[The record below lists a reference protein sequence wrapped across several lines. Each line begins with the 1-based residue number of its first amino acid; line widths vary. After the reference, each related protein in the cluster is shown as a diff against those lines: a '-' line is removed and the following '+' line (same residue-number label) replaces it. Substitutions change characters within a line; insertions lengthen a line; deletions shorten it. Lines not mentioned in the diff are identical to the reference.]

1 MTLQQLEYIVAVE
14 KYRHFAKAAES
25 CHVTQ
30 STLSMMVQK
39 LEQELEINIFDRKTQ
54 PVEPTPIGVTLIDQA
69 KVILYNAKQF
79 KELALNEREQE
90 SGKVTFG
97 IIPTVAPYILPKLF
111 NILQERN
118 PNINLHVKEITTA
131 EIINQLEKAEID
143 MALLAT
149 PLNNPNLL
157 EIPIYYERFFAY
169 VSPTEPLYNIMNEYE
184 MRHLPTEHLW
194 ILKEGHCL
202 RNQVM
207 RLCESESGFSTT
219 YEAGSIDTLVKIVDT
234 NGGYTIIPELH
245 LDFLSEKQKAN
256 VRPIVNPEPNREISL
271 VVRNDYVK
279 ERLLNVI
286 AKNISDT
293 IPENMLDE
301 RLKKFSIK
309 L

>member
-1 MTLQQLEYIVAVE
+1 MEYIVALD
-14 KYRHFAKAAES
+14 KYRHFVKAAES
-25 CHVTQ
+25 CNVTQ
-30 STLSMMVQK
+30 STLSMMIQK

-54 PVEPTPIGVTLIDQA
+54 PVSPTVIGARLIDQA
-69 KVILYNAKQF
+69 KVILYNSKLF
-79 KELALNEREQE
+79 KELAMNEKQQE
-90 SGKVTFG
+90 SGKVSLG
-97 IIPTVAPYILPKLF
+97 IIPTIAPYILPRLF
-111 NILQERN
+111 SILQERN
-118 PNINLHVKEITTA
+118 PNIRLHVKEITTA

-157 EIPIYYERFFAY
+157 EIPIYYERFFGY
-169 VSPTEPLYNIMNEYE
+169 VSPTEELYKLKELE
-184 MRHLPTEHLW
+184 MHHIPMDHLW
-194 ILKEGHCL
+194 VLKEGHCL

-207 RLCESESGFSTT
+207 RICDFDSGFSSI
-219 YEAGSIDTLVKIVDT
+219 YEAGSIDTLIKIVDT

-245 LDFLSEKQKAN
+245 IDLLNERQKAN
-256 VRPIVNPEPNREISL
+256 VRPIINPEPNREISL

-279 ERLLNVI
+279 ERLLNII

-293 IPENMLDE
+293 IPENMIDE

>member
-1 MTLQQLEYIVAVE
+1 MTLQQLEYIVALD
-14 KYRHFAKAAES
+14 KYRHFVKAAES

-39 LEQELEINIFDRKTQ
+39 LEQELEISIFDRKAQ
-54 PVEPTPIGVTLIDQA
+54 PIAPTEIGTRLIDQA

-79 KELALNEREQE
+79 KELALTEVQQE
-90 SGKVTFG
+90 SGKVTLG

-111 NILQERN
+111 NVLQEKN

-149 PLNNPNLL
+149 PLNNPNFL

-169 VSPTEPLYNIMNEYE
+169 VSPTEPLYNIIKEYE
-184 MRHLPTEHLW
+184 MNHIPTEHLW
-194 ILKEGHCL
+194 VLKEGHCL
-202 RNQVM
+202 RNQV
-207 RLCESESGFSTT
+207 T
-219 YEAGSIDTLVKIVDT
+219 YEAGSIDTLIKIVDT
-234 NGGYTIIPELH
+234 NGGYTIIPELQID
-245 LDFLSEKQKAN
+245 LLTEQQKAN

-279 ERLLNVI
+279 ERLLNII
-286 AKNISDT
+286 AKNIADT
-293 IPENMLDE
+293 IPANMLDE

>member
-1 MTLQQLEYIVAVE
+1 MTLQQLEYIVALDNH
-14 KYRHFAKAAES
+14 RHFVKAAES

-30 STLSMMVQK
+30 STLSMMIQK
-39 LEQELEINIFDRKTQ
+39 LEQELEINIFDRKMQ
-54 PVEPTPIGVTLIDQA
+54 PIAPTEIGRSLIDQA

-79 KELALNEREQE
+79 KELALSEKQQE
-90 SGKVTFG
+90 SGKVTLG

-118 PNINLHVKEITTA
+118 PNIQLHVKEITTA
-131 EIINQLEKAEID
+131 EIIKQLDKAEID

-149 PLNNPNLL
+149 PLDNPNIL
-157 EIPIYYERFFAY
+157 EIPVYYERFFAY
-169 VSPTEPLYNIMNEYE
+169 ISPTEELYQMKELEMNHIP
-184 MRHLPTEHLW
+184 MDHLW
-194 ILKEGHCL
+194 VLKEGHCL
-202 RNQVM
+202 RNQVI
-207 RLCESESGFSTT
+207 RLCEFDSGFSSI
-219 YEAGSIDTLVKIVDT
+219 YEAGSIDTLIKIVDT

-245 LDFLSEKQKAN
+245 IDLLSEQQKAN

-286 AKNISDT
+286 AKNISDV
-293 IPENMLDE
+293 IPENMLNE

>member
-30 STLSMMVQK
+30 STLSMMIQK

-54 PVEPTPIGVTLIDQA
+54 PVEPTPIGVTLLAQA

-79 KELALNEREQE
+79 KELALNEKEQE

-118 PNINLHVKEITTA
+118 PNINLHVKEITTS

-169 VSPTEPLYNIMNEYE
+169 VSPTEPLYNIINEYE
-184 MRHLPTEHLW
+184 MRHLPTDHLW

-279 ERLLNVI
+279 ERLLNI
-286 AKNISDT
+286 MAKNISDV

>member
-1 MTLQQLEYIVAVE
+1 MTLQQMEYIVALD
-14 KYRHFAKAAES
+14 KYRHFVKAAES
-25 CHVTQ
+25 CNVTQ
-30 STLSMMVQK
+30 STLSMMIQK

-54 PVEPTPIGVTLIDQA
+54 PVSPTEIGARLIDQA
-69 KVILYNAKQF
+69 KVILYNSKQF
-79 KELALNEREQE
+79 KELAMSEKQQE
-90 SGKVTFG
+90 SGKVSLG
-97 IIPTVAPYILPKLF
+97 IIPTVAPYILPRLF
-111 NILQERN
+111 SILQERN
-118 PNINLHVKEITTA
+118 PNIRLHVKEITTA

-157 EIPIYYERFFAY
+157 EIPIYYERFFGY
-169 VSPTEPLYNIMNEYE
+169 VSPTEELYELKELE
-184 MRHLPTEHLW
+184 MHHIPMDHLW
-194 ILKEGHCL
+194 VLKEGHCL

-207 RLCESESGFSTT
+207 RLCEFDSGFSSI
-219 YEAGSIDTLVKIVDT
+219 YEAGSIDTLIKIVDT

-245 LDFLSEKQKAN
+245 IDLLNERQKAN

>member
-30 STLSMMVQK
+30 STLSMMIQK

-54 PVEPTPIGVTLIDQA
+54 PIEPTPIGVTLLAQA

-79 KELALNEREQE
+79 KELALNEKEQE

-118 PNINLHVKEITTA
+118 PNINLHVKEITTS

-169 VSPTEPLYNIMNEYE
+169 VSPTEPLYNIINEYE
-184 MRHLPTEHLW
+184 MRHLPTDHLW

-279 ERLLNVI
+279 EKLLNVI
-286 AKNISDT
+286 ARNISDT

>member
-1 MTLQQLEYIVAVE
+1 MTLQQLEYIVALD
-14 KYRHFAKAAES
+14 KHRHFVKAAES

-30 STLSMMVQK
+30 STLSMMIQK
-39 LEQELEINIFDRKTQ
+39 LEQELEINIFDRKMQ
-54 PVEPTPIGVTLIDQA
+54 PIAPTEIGRSLIDQA

-79 KELALNEREQE
+79 KELALSEKQQE
-90 SGKVTFG
+90 SGKVTLG

-118 PNINLHVKEITTA
+118 PNIQLHVKEITTA
-131 EIINQLEKAEID
+131 EIIKQLDKAEID

-149 PLNNPNLL
+149 PLDNPNIL
-157 EIPIYYERFFAY
+157 EIPVYYERFFGY
-169 VSPTEPLYNIMNEYE
+169 ISPTEDLYQMKELEMNHIP
-184 MRHLPTEHLW
+184 MDHLW
-194 ILKEGHCL
+194 VLKEGHCL
-202 RNQVM
+202 RNQVI
-207 RLCESESGFSTT
+207 RLCEFDSGFSSI
-219 YEAGSIDTLVKIVDT
+219 YEAGSIDTLIKIVDT

-245 LDFLSEKQKAN
+245 IDLLSEQQKLN

-286 AKNISDT
+286 AKNISDV
-293 IPENMLDE
+293 IPENMLNE

>member
-1 MTLQQLEYIVAVE
+1 M
-14 KYRHFAKAAES
+14 H
-25 CHVTQ
+25 
-30 STLSMMVQK
+30 
-39 LEQELEINIFDRKTQ
+39 
-54 PVEPTPIGVTLIDQA
+54 
-69 KVILYNAKQF
+69 
-79 KELALNEREQE
+79 
-90 SGKVTFG
+90 
-97 IIPTVAPYILPKLF
+97 
-111 NILQERN
+111 
-118 PNINLHVKEITTA
+118 
-131 EIINQLEKAEID
+131 
-143 MALLAT
+143 
-149 PLNNPNLL
+149 
-157 EIPIYYERFFAY
+157 
-169 VSPTEPLYNIMNEYE
+169 
-184 MRHLPTEHLW
+184 HLPTDHLW

-207 RLCESESGFSTT
+207 RLCESESGFSTI
-219 YEAGSIDTLVKIVDT
+219 YEAGSIDTLIKIVDT

-245 LDFLSEKQKAN
+245 VNLLTEQQKLN

>member
-1 MTLQQLEYIVAVE
+1 MTLQQLEYIVALD
-14 KYRHFAKAAES
+14 KHRHFVKAAES

-30 STLSMMVQK
+30 STLSMMIQK
-39 LEQELEINIFDRKTQ
+39 LEQELEINIFDRKMQ
-54 PVEPTPIGVTLIDQA
+54 PIAPTEIGRSLIDQA

-79 KELALNEREQE
+79 KELALSEKQQE
-90 SGKVTFG
+90 SGKVTLG

-118 PNINLHVKEITTA
+118 PNIQLHVKEITTA
-131 EIINQLEKAEID
+131 EIIKQLDKAEID

-149 PLNNPNLL
+149 PLDNPNIL
-157 EIPIYYERFFAY
+157 EIPVYYERFFGY
-169 VSPTEPLYNIMNEYE
+169 ISPTEDLYQMKELEMNHIP
-184 MRHLPTEHLW
+184 MDHLW
-194 ILKEGHCL
+194 VLKEGHCL
-202 RNQVM
+202 RNQVI
-207 RLCESESGFSTT
+207 RLCEFDSGFSSI
-219 YEAGSIDTLVKIVDT
+219 YEAGSIDTLIKIVDT

-245 LDFLSEKQKAN
+245 IDLLSEQQKAN

-286 AKNISDT
+286 AKNISDV
-293 IPENMLDE
+293 IPENMLNE

>member
-1 MTLQQLEYIVAVE
+1 MTLQQLEYIIALD
-14 KYRHFAKAAES
+14 KHRHFVKAAES

-30 STLSMMVQK
+30 STLSMMIQK
-39 LEQELEINIFDRKTQ
+39 LEQELEINIFDRKSQ
-54 PVEPTPIGVTLIDQA
+54 PIQPTEIGQQLIDQA

-79 KELALNEREQE
+79 KELALTEKQQE
-90 SGKVTFG
+90 SGKVTLG
-97 IIPTVAPYILPKLF
+97 IIPTVAPYVLPRLF

-118 PNINLHVKEITTA
+118 PNIKLHVKEITTG

-149 PLNNPNLL
+149 PLNNPNFL
-157 EIPIYYERFFAY
+157 EIPIYYERFFGY
-169 VSPTEPLYNIMNEYE
+169 VSPTEDLYELKELE
-184 MRHLPTEHLW
+184 MHHIPMDHLW

-202 RNQVM
+202 RNQVL
-207 RLCESESGFSTT
+207 RLCEFDSGFSSI
-219 YEAGSIDTLVKIVDT
+219 YEAGSIDTLIKIVDT

-245 LDFLSEKQKAN
+245 IDLLNEQQKLN

>member
-30 STLSMMVQK
+30 STLSMMIQK

-54 PVEPTPIGVTLIDQA
+54 PVEPTPIGVTLLAQA

-79 KELALNEREQE
+79 KELALSEKEQE

-97 IIPTVAPYILPKLF
+97 IIPTVAPYVLPKLF

-169 VSPTEPLYNIMNEYE
+169 VSPTEPLYNIINEYE
-184 MRHLPTEHLW
+184 MRHLPTDHLW

-279 ERLLNVI
+279 EKLLNVI

>member
-1 MTLQQLEYIVAVE
+1 MTLQQLEYIVALDNH
-14 KYRHFAKAAES
+14 RHFVKAAES

-30 STLSMMVQK
+30 STLSMMIQK
-39 LEQELEINIFDRKTQ
+39 LEQELEINIFDRKMQ
-54 PVEPTPIGVTLIDQA
+54 PIAPTEIGRSLIDQA

-79 KELALNEREQE
+79 KELALSEKQQE
-90 SGKVTFG
+90 SGKVTLG

-118 PNINLHVKEITTA
+118 PNIQLHVKEITTA
-131 EIINQLEKAEID
+131 EIIKQLDKAEID

-149 PLNNPNLL
+149 PLDNPNIL
-157 EIPIYYERFFAY
+157 EIPVYYERFFGY
-169 VSPTEPLYNIMNEYE
+169 ISPTEDLYQMKELEMNHIP
-184 MRHLPTEHLW
+184 MDHLW
-194 ILKEGHCL
+194 VLKEGHCL
-202 RNQVM
+202 RNQVI
-207 RLCESESGFSTT
+207 RLCEFDSGFSSI
-219 YEAGSIDTLVKIVDT
+219 YEAGSIDTLIKIVDT

-245 LDFLSEKQKAN
+245 INLLSEQQKAN

-286 AKNISDT
+286 AKNISDV
-293 IPENMLDE
+293 IPENMLNE

>member
-1 MTLQQLEYIVAVE
+1 MTLQQLEYIVALD
-14 KYRHFAKAAES
+14 KHRHFVKAAES

-30 STLSMMVQK
+30 STLSMMIQK
-39 LEQELEINIFDRKTQ
+39 LEQELEINIFDRKMQ
-54 PVEPTPIGVTLIDQA
+54 PIAPTEIGRSLIDQA
-69 KVILYNAKQF
+69 KVILYNARQF
-79 KELALNEREQE
+79 KELALSEKQQE
-90 SGKVTFG
+90 SGKVTLG

-118 PNINLHVKEITTA
+118 PNIQLHVKEITTA
-131 EIINQLEKAEID
+131 EIIKQLDKAEID

-149 PLNNPNLL
+149 PLDNPNIL
-157 EIPIYYERFFAY
+157 EIPVYYERFFAY
-169 VSPTEPLYNIMNEYE
+169 ISPTEDLYQMKELEMNHIP
-184 MRHLPTEHLW
+184 MDHLW
-194 ILKEGHCL
+194 VLKEGHCL
-202 RNQVM
+202 RNQVI
-207 RLCESESGFSTT
+207 RLCEFDSGFSSI
-219 YEAGSIDTLVKIVDT
+219 YEAGSIDTLIKIVDT

-245 LDFLSEKQKAN
+245 IDLLSEQQKLN

-286 AKNISDT
+286 AKNISDV
-293 IPENMLDE
+293 IPENMLNE

>member
-1 MTLQQLEYIVAVE
+1 MTLQQLEYIVALDNH
-14 KYRHFAKAAES
+14 RHFVKAAES

-30 STLSMMVQK
+30 STLSMMIQK
-39 LEQELEINIFDRKTQ
+39 LEQELEINIFDRKMQ
-54 PVEPTPIGVTLIDQA
+54 PIAPTEIGRSLIDQA

-79 KELALNEREQE
+79 KELALSEKQQE
-90 SGKVTFG
+90 SGKVTLG

-118 PNINLHVKEITTA
+118 PNIQLHVKEITTA
-131 EIINQLEKAEID
+131 EIIKQLDKAEID

-149 PLNNPNLL
+149 PLDNPNIL
-157 EIPIYYERFFAY
+157 EIPVYYERFFGY
-169 VSPTEPLYNIMNEYE
+169 ISPTEDLYQMNELE
-184 MRHLPTEHLW
+184 MNHIPMDHLW
-194 ILKEGHCL
+194 VLKEGHCL
-202 RNQVM
+202 RNQVI
-207 RLCESESGFSTT
+207 RLCEFDSGFSSI
-219 YEAGSIDTLVKIVDT
+219 YEAGSIDTLIKIVDT

-245 LDFLSEKQKAN
+245 IDLLSEHQKLN

-286 AKNISDT
+286 AKNISDV
-293 IPENMLDE
+293 IPENMLNE

>member
-1 MTLQQLEYIVAVE
+1 MEYIVALD
-14 KYRHFAKAAES
+14 KYRHFVKAAES

-30 STLSMMVQK
+30 STLSMMIQK
-39 LEQELEINIFDRKTQ
+39 LEQELGINIFDRKMQ
-54 PVEPTPIGVTLIDQA
+54 PIAPTEIGMQLIDQA
-69 KVILYNAKQF
+69 RVILYNAKQF
-79 KELALNEREQE
+79 KELALTEKQQE
-90 SGKVTFG
+90 TGKVTLG

-118 PNINLHVKEITTA
+118 PNISLHVKEITTA

-149 PLNNPNLL
+149 PLNNPNIL
-157 EIPIYYERFFAY
+157 EIPIYYERFFGY
-169 VSPTEPLYNIMNEYE
+169 VSPTEDLYSQKELEMNHIP
-184 MRHLPTEHLW
+184 MEHLW
-194 ILKEGHCL
+194 VLKEGHCL

-207 RLCESESGFSTT
+207 RLCEFDSGFTSI
-219 YEAGSIDTLVKIVDT
+219 YEAGSIDTLIKIVDT
-234 NGGYTIIPELH
+234 NGGYTIIPELQID
-245 LDFLSEKQKAN
+245 LLSEKQKAN

>member
-30 STLSMMVQK
+30 STLSMMIQK

-54 PVEPTPIGVTLIDQA
+54 PVEPTPIGVTLLAQA

-79 KELALNEREQE
+79 KELALSEKEQE

-169 VSPTEPLYNIMNEYE
+169 VSPTEPLYNIINEYE
-184 MRHLPTEHLW
+184 MRHLPTDHLW

-245 LDFLSEKQKAN
+245 IDFLSEKQKAN

-279 ERLLNVI
+279 EKLLNVI

>member
-30 STLSMMVQK
+30 STLSMMIQK

-54 PVEPTPIGVTLIDQA
+54 PIEPTPIGVTLLAQA

-79 KELALNEREQE
+79 KELALNEKEQE

-169 VSPTEPLYNIMNEYE
+169 VSPTEPLYNIINEYE
-184 MRHLPTEHLW
+184 MRHLPTDHLW

-279 ERLLNVI
+279 EKLLNVI
-286 AKNISDT
+286 ARNISDT

>member
-1 MTLQQLEYIVAVE
+1 MTLQQLEYIVALD
-14 KYRHFAKAAES
+14 KHRHFVKAAES

-30 STLSMMVQK
+30 STLSMMIQK
-39 LEQELEINIFDRKTQ
+39 LEQELEINIFDRKMQ
-54 PVEPTPIGVTLIDQA
+54 PIAPTEIGRSLIDQA

-79 KELALNEREQE
+79 KELALSEKQQE
-90 SGKVTFG
+90 SGKVTLG

-118 PNINLHVKEITTA
+118 PNIQLHVKEITTA
-131 EIINQLEKAEID
+131 EIIKQLDKAEID

-149 PLNNPNLL
+149 PLDNPNIL
-157 EIPIYYERFFAY
+157 EIPVYYERFFAY
-169 VSPTEPLYNIMNEYE
+169 ISPTEDLYQMKELEMNHIP
-184 MRHLPTEHLW
+184 MDHLW
-194 ILKEGHCL
+194 VLKEGHCL
-202 RNQVM
+202 RNQVI
-207 RLCESESGFSTT
+207 RLCEFDSGFSSI
-219 YEAGSIDTLVKIVDT
+219 YEAGSIDTLIKIVDT

-245 LDFLSEKQKAN
+245 IDLLSEQQKLN

-286 AKNISDT
+286 AKNISDV
-293 IPENMLDE
+293 IPENMLNE

>member
-1 MTLQQLEYIVAVE
+1 MTLQQLEYIIALD
-14 KYRHFAKAAES
+14 KHRHFVKAAES

-30 STLSMMVQK
+30 STLSMMIQK
-39 LEQELEINIFDRKTQ
+39 LEQELEINIFDRKSQ
-54 PVEPTPIGVTLIDQA
+54 PIQPTEIGQLLIDQA

-79 KELALNEREQE
+79 KELALNEKQQE
-90 SGKVTFG
+90 SGKVTLG
-97 IIPTVAPYILPKLF
+97 IIPTVAPYVLPRLF
-111 NILQERN
+111 SILQEKN
-118 PNINLHVKEITTA
+118 PNIKLHVKEITTG

-149 PLNNPNLL
+149 PLNNPNFL
-157 EIPIYYERFFAY
+157 EIPVYYERFFGY
-169 VSPTEPLYNIMNEYE
+169 VSPTEDLYELKELE
-184 MRHLPTEHLW
+184 MHHIPMDHLW

-202 RNQVM
+202 RNQVL
-207 RLCESESGFSTT
+207 RLCEFDSGFSSI
-219 YEAGSIDTLVKIVDT
+219 YEAGSIDTLIKIVDT

-245 LDFLSEKQKAN
+245 IDLLNEQQKLN

>member
-1 MTLQQLEYIVAVE
+1 MTLQQLEYIVALDNH
-14 KYRHFAKAAES
+14 RHFVKAAES

-30 STLSMMVQK
+30 STLSMMIQK
-39 LEQELEINIFDRKTQ
+39 LEQELEINIFDRKMQ
-54 PVEPTPIGVTLIDQA
+54 PIAPTEIGRSLIDQA

-79 KELALNEREQE
+79 KELALSEKQQE
-90 SGKVTFG
+90 SGKVTLG

-118 PNINLHVKEITTA
+118 PNIQLHVKEITTA
-131 EIINQLEKAEID
+131 EIIKQLDKAEID

-149 PLNNPNLL
+149 PLDNPNIL
-157 EIPIYYERFFAY
+157 EIPVYYERFFGY
-169 VSPTEPLYNIMNEYE
+169 ISPTEELYQMKELEMNHIP
-184 MRHLPTEHLW
+184 MDHLW
-194 ILKEGHCL
+194 VLKEGHCL
-202 RNQVM
+202 RNQVI
-207 RLCESESGFSTT
+207 RLCEFDSGFSSI
-219 YEAGSIDTLVKIVDT
+219 YEAGSIDTLIKIVDT

-245 LDFLSEKQKAN
+245 IDLLSEQQKAN

-286 AKNISDT
+286 AKNISDV
-293 IPENMLDE
+293 IPENMLNE

>member
-1 MTLQQLEYIVAVE
+1 MTLQQLEYIVALD
-14 KYRHFAKAAES
+14 KHRHFVKAAES

-30 STLSMMVQK
+30 STLSMMIQK
-39 LEQELEINIFDRKTQ
+39 LEQELEINIFDRKMQ
-54 PVEPTPIGVTLIDQA
+54 PIAPTEIGRSLIDQA

-79 KELALNEREQE
+79 KELALSEKQQE
-90 SGKVTFG
+90 SGKVTLG

-118 PNINLHVKEITTA
+118 PNIQLHVKEITTA
-131 EIINQLEKAEID
+131 EIIKQLDKAEID

-149 PLNNPNLL
+149 PLDNPNIL
-157 EIPIYYERFFAY
+157 EIPVYYERFFGY
-169 VSPTEPLYNIMNEYE
+169 ISPTEDLYQMKELEMNHIP
-184 MRHLPTEHLW
+184 MDHLW
-194 ILKEGHCL
+194 VLKEGHCL
-202 RNQVM
+202 RNQVI
-207 RLCESESGFSTT
+207 RLCEFDSGFSSI
-219 YEAGSIDTLVKIVDT
+219 YEAGSIDTLIKIVDT

-245 LDFLSEKQKAN
+245 IDLLSERQKLN

-286 AKNISDT
+286 AKNISDV
-293 IPENMLDE
+293 IPENMLNE

>member
-1 MTLQQLEYIVAVE
+1 MTLQQLEYIVALDNH
-14 KYRHFAKAAES
+14 RHFVKAAES

-30 STLSMMVQK
+30 STLSMMIQK
-39 LEQELEINIFDRKTQ
+39 LEQELEINIFDRKMQ
-54 PVEPTPIGVTLIDQA
+54 PIAPTEIGRSLIDQA

-79 KELALNEREQE
+79 KELALSEKQQE
-90 SGKVTFG
+90 SGKVTLG

-118 PNINLHVKEITTA
+118 PNIQLHVKEITTA
-131 EIINQLEKAEID
+131 EIIKQLDKAEID

-149 PLNNPNLL
+149 PLGNPNIL
-157 EIPIYYERFFAY
+157 EIPVYYERFFGY
-169 VSPTEPLYNIMNEYE
+169 ISPTEDLYQMKELEMNHIP
-184 MRHLPTEHLW
+184 MDHLW
-194 ILKEGHCL
+194 VLKEGHCL
-202 RNQVM
+202 RNQVI
-207 RLCESESGFSTT
+207 RLCEFDSGFSSI
-219 YEAGSIDTLVKIVDT
+219 YEAGSIDTLIKIVDT

-245 LDFLSEKQKAN
+245 IDLLSEQQKAN

-286 AKNISDT
+286 AKNISDV
-293 IPENMLDE
+293 IPENMLNE

>member
-1 MTLQQLEYIVAVE
+1 MTLQQLEYIVALD
-14 KYRHFAKAAES
+14 KHRHFVKAAES

-30 STLSMMVQK
+30 STLSMMIQK
-39 LEQELEINIFDRKTQ
+39 LEQELEINIFDRKMQ
-54 PVEPTPIGVTLIDQA
+54 PIAPTEIGRSLIDQA

-79 KELALNEREQE
+79 KELALSEKQQE
-90 SGKVTFG
+90 SGKVTLG

-118 PNINLHVKEITTA
+118 PNIQLHVKEITTA
-131 EIINQLEKAEID
+131 EIIKQLDKAEID

-149 PLNNPNLL
+149 PLDNPNIL
-157 EIPIYYERFFAY
+157 EIPVYYEKFFGY
-169 VSPTEPLYNIMNEYE
+169 ISPTEDLYQMKELEMNHIP
-184 MRHLPTEHLW
+184 MDHLW
-194 ILKEGHCL
+194 VLKEGHCL
-202 RNQVM
+202 RNQVI
-207 RLCESESGFSTT
+207 RLCEFDSGFSSI
-219 YEAGSIDTLVKIVDT
+219 YEAGSIDTLIKIVDT

-245 LDFLSEKQKAN
+245 IDLLSEQQKLN

-286 AKNISDT
+286 AKNISDV
-293 IPENMLDE
+293 IPENMLNE

>member
-1 MTLQQLEYIVAVE
+1 MTLQQLEYIVALD
-14 KYRHFAKAAES
+14 KHRHFVKAAES

-30 STLSMMVQK
+30 STLSMMIQK
-39 LEQELEINIFDRKTQ
+39 LEQELEINIFDRKMQ
-54 PVEPTPIGVTLIDQA
+54 PIAPTEIGRSLIDQA
-69 KVILYNAKQF
+69 KVILYNARQF
-79 KELALNEREQE
+79 KELALSEKQQE
-90 SGKVTFG
+90 SGKVTLG

-118 PNINLHVKEITTA
+118 PNIQLHVKEITTA
-131 EIINQLEKAEID
+131 EIIKQLDKAEID

-149 PLNNPNLL
+149 PLDNPNIL
-157 EIPIYYERFFAY
+157 EIPVYYERFFGY
-169 VSPTEPLYNIMNEYE
+169 ISPTEDLYQMKELEMNHIP
-184 MRHLPTEHLW
+184 MDHLW
-194 ILKEGHCL
+194 VLKEGHCL
-202 RNQVM
+202 RNQVI
-207 RLCESESGFSTT
+207 RLCEFDSGFSSI
-219 YEAGSIDTLVKIVDT
+219 YEAGSIDTLIKIVDT

-245 LDFLSEKQKAN
+245 IDLLSEQQKAN

-286 AKNISDT
+286 AKNISDV
-293 IPENMLDE
+293 IPENMLNE

>member
-1 MTLQQLEYIVAVE
+1 MTLQQLEYIVALD
-14 KYRHFAKAAES
+14 KHRHFVKAAES

-30 STLSMMVQK
+30 STLSMMIQK
-39 LEQELEINIFDRKTQ
+39 LEQELEINIFDRKMQ
-54 PVEPTPIGVTLIDQA
+54 PIAPTEIGRSLIDQA

-79 KELALNEREQE
+79 KELALSEKQQE
-90 SGKVTFG
+90 SGKVTLG

-118 PNINLHVKEITTA
+118 PNIQLHVKEITTA
-131 EIINQLEKAEID
+131 EIIKQLDKAEID

-149 PLNNPNLL
+149 PLDNPNIL
-157 EIPIYYERFFAY
+157 EIPVYYERFFGY
-169 VSPTEPLYNIMNEYE
+169 ISPSEDLYQMKELEMNHIP
-184 MRHLPTEHLW
+184 MDHLW
-194 ILKEGHCL
+194 VLKEGHCL
-202 RNQVM
+202 RNQVI
-207 RLCESESGFSTT
+207 RLCEFDSGFSSI
-219 YEAGSIDTLVKIVDT
+219 YEAGSIDTLIKIVDT

-245 LDFLSEKQKAN
+245 IDLLSEQQKLN

-286 AKNISDT
+286 AKNISDV
-293 IPENMLDE
+293 IPENMLNE

>member
-1 MTLQQLEYIVAVE
+1 MTLQQLEYIIALD
-14 KYRHFAKAAES
+14 KHRHFVKAAES

-30 STLSMMVQK
+30 STLSMMIQK
-39 LEQELEINIFDRKTQ
+39 LEQELEINIFDRKSQ
-54 PVEPTPIGVTLIDQA
+54 PIQPTEIGQQLIDQA

-79 KELALNEREQE
+79 KELALTEKQQE
-90 SGKVTFG
+90 SGKVTLG
-97 IIPTVAPYILPKLF
+97 IIPTVAPYVLPRLF

-118 PNINLHVKEITTA
+118 PNIKLHVKEITTG

-149 PLNNPNLL
+149 PLNNANFL
-157 EIPIYYERFFAY
+157 EIPIYYERFFGY
-169 VSPTEPLYNIMNEYE
+169 VSPTEDLYELKELE
-184 MRHLPTEHLW
+184 MHHIPMDHLW

-202 RNQVM
+202 RNQVL
-207 RLCESESGFSTT
+207 RLCEFDSGFSSI
-219 YEAGSIDTLVKIVDT
+219 YEAGSIDTLIKIVDT

-245 LDFLSEKQKAN
+245 IDLLNEQQKLN

>member
-30 STLSMMVQK
+30 STLSMMIQK

-54 PVEPTPIGVTLIDQA
+54 PVEPTPIGVTLLAQA

-79 KELALNEREQE
+79 KELALSEKEQE

-111 NILQERN
+111 NIFQERN

-169 VSPTEPLYNIMNEYE
+169 VSPTEPLYNIINEYE
-184 MRHLPTEHLW
+184 MRHLPTDHLW

-279 ERLLNVI
+279 EKLLNVI
-286 AKNISDT
+286 ARNISDT

>member
-1 MTLQQLEYIVAVE
+1 MTLQQLEYIVALD
-14 KYRHFAKAAES
+14 KHRHFVKAAES

-30 STLSMMVQK
+30 STLSMMIQK
-39 LEQELEINIFDRKTQ
+39 LEQELEINIFDRKMQ
-54 PVEPTPIGVTLIDQA
+54 PIAPTEIGRSLIDQA

-79 KELALNEREQE
+79 KELALSEKQQE
-90 SGKVTFG
+90 SGKVTLG

-118 PNINLHVKEITTA
+118 PNIQLHVKEITTA
-131 EIINQLEKAEID
+131 EIIKQLDKAEID

-149 PLNNPNLL
+149 PLDNPNIL
-157 EIPIYYERFFAY
+157 EIPVYYERFFAY
-169 VSPTEPLYNIMNEYE
+169 ISPTEDLYQMKELEMNHIP
-184 MRHLPTEHLW
+184 MDHLW
-194 ILKEGHCL
+194 VLKEGHCL
-202 RNQVM
+202 RNQVI
-207 RLCESESGFSTT
+207 RLCEFDSGFSSI
-219 YEAGSIDTLVKIVDT
+219 YEAGSIDTLIKIVDT

-245 LDFLSEKQKAN
+245 INLLSEQQKLN

-286 AKNISDT
+286 AKNISDV
-293 IPENMLDE
+293 IPENMLNE

>member
-1 MTLQQLEYIVAVE
+1 MTLQQLEYIVALD
-14 KYRHFAKAAES
+14 KHRHFVKAAES

-30 STLSMMVQK
+30 STLSMMIQK
-39 LEQELEINIFDRKTQ
+39 LEQELEINIFDRKMQ
-54 PVEPTPIGVTLIDQA
+54 PIAPTEIGRSLIDQA

-79 KELALNEREQE
+79 KELALSEKQQE
-90 SGKVTFG
+90 SGKVTLG

-118 PNINLHVKEITTA
+118 PNIQLHVKEITTA
-131 EIINQLEKAEID
+131 EIIKQLDKAEID

-149 PLNNPNLL
+149 PLDNPNIL
-157 EIPIYYERFFAY
+157 EIPVYYERFFAY
-169 VSPTEPLYNIMNEYE
+169 ISPTEDLYQMKELEMNHIP
-184 MRHLPTEHLW
+184 MDHLW
-194 ILKEGHCL
+194 VLKEGHCL
-202 RNQVM
+202 RNQVI
-207 RLCESESGFSTT
+207 RLCEFDSGFSSI
-219 YEAGSIDTLVKIVDT
+219 YEAGSIDTLIKIVDT

-245 LDFLSEKQKAN
+245 IDLLSEQQKAN

-286 AKNISDT
+286 AKNISDV
-293 IPENMLDE
+293 IPENMLNE

>member
-1 MTLQQLEYIVAVE
+1 MTLQQLEYIVALDNH
-14 KYRHFAKAAES
+14 RHFVKAAES

-30 STLSMMVQK
+30 STLSMMIQK
-39 LEQELEINIFDRKTQ
+39 LEQELEINIFDRKMQ
-54 PVEPTPIGVTLIDQA
+54 PIAPTEIGRSLINQA

-79 KELALNEREQE
+79 KELALSEKQQE
-90 SGKVTFG
+90 SGKVTLG

-118 PNINLHVKEITTA
+118 PNIQLHVKEITTA
-131 EIINQLEKAEID
+131 EIIKQLDKAEID

-149 PLNNPNLL
+149 PLDNPNIL
-157 EIPIYYERFFAY
+157 EIPVYYERFFGY
-169 VSPTEPLYNIMNEYE
+169 ISPTEDLYQMKELEMNHIP
-184 MRHLPTEHLW
+184 MDHLW
-194 ILKEGHCL
+194 VLKEGHCL
-202 RNQVM
+202 RNQVI
-207 RLCESESGFSTT
+207 RLCEFDSGFSSI
-219 YEAGSIDTLVKIVDT
+219 YEAGSIDTLIKIVDT

-245 LDFLSEKQKAN
+245 IDLLSEQQKAN

-286 AKNISDT
+286 AKNISDV
-293 IPENMLDE
+293 IPENMLNE

>member
-1 MTLQQLEYIVAVE
+1 MTLQQLEYIVALDNH
-14 KYRHFAKAAES
+14 RHFVKAAES

-30 STLSMMVQK
+30 STLSMMIQK
-39 LEQELEINIFDRKTQ
+39 LEQELEINIFDRKMQ
-54 PVEPTPIGVTLIDQA
+54 PIAPTEIGRSLIDQA

-79 KELALNEREQE
+79 KELALSEKQQE
-90 SGKVTFG
+90 SGKVTLG

-118 PNINLHVKEITTA
+118 PNIQLHVKEITTA
-131 EIINQLEKAEID
+131 EIIKQLDKAEID

-149 PLNNPNLL
+149 PLDNPNIL
-157 EIPIYYERFFAY
+157 EIPVYYERFFGY
-169 VSPTEPLYNIMNEYE
+169 ISPTEDLYQMKELEMNHIP
-184 MRHLPTEHLW
+184 MDHLW
-194 ILKEGHCL
+194 VLKEGHCL
-202 RNQVM
+202 RNQVI
-207 RLCESESGFSTT
+207 RLCEFDSGFSSI
-219 YEAGSIDTLVKIVDT
+219 YEAGSIDTLIKIVDT

-245 LDFLSEKQKAN
+245 IDLLSEQQKLN

-286 AKNISDT
+286 AKNISDV
-293 IPENMLDE
+293 IPENMLNE

>member
-30 STLSMMVQK
+30 STLSMMIQK

-54 PVEPTPIGVTLIDQA
+54 PIEPTPIGVTLLAQA

-79 KELALNEREQE
+79 KELALNEKEQE

-97 IIPTVAPYILPKLF
+97 IIPTVAPYVLPKLF

-169 VSPTEPLYNIMNEYE
+169 VSPTEPLYNIINEYE
-184 MRHLPTEHLW
+184 MRHLPTDHLW

-279 ERLLNVI
+279 EKLLNVI

>member
-1 MTLQQLEYIVAVE
+1 MTLQQLEYIVALD
-14 KYRHFAKAAES
+14 KHRHFVKAAEA

-30 STLSMMVQK
+30 STLSMMIQK
-39 LEQELEINIFDRKTQ
+39 LEQELEISIFDRKMQ
-54 PVEPTPIGVTLIDQA
+54 PIAPTEIGVRLIDQA

-79 KELALNEREQE
+79 KELALNEIQQE
-90 SGKVTFG
+90 SGKVTLG
-97 IIPTVAPYILPKLF
+97 IIPTVAPYVLPKLF

-118 PNINLHVKEITTA
+118 PNINLHVKEITTG

-169 VSPTEPLYNIMNEYE
+169 VSPTEPLYNIIKEYE
-184 MRHLPTEHLW
+184 MHHLPTDHLW

-207 RLCESESGFSTT
+207 RLCESESGFSTI
-219 YEAGSIDTLVKIVDT
+219 YEAGSIDTLIKIVDT

-245 LDFLSEKQKAN
+245 VNLLTEQQKLN

-301 RLKKFSIK
+301 RLKRFSIK